1 MHLLLLSLG
10 FQTSPP
16 PPRPAPPATPAPRV
30 LPALHDPPDL
40 SALPAPPAHAALP
53 GPPALPSPSRS
64 SFFAL
69 SSLPASPP
77 CFRWAFLAWRAT
89 LHHSLACWTYSGYRR
104 RWNKRRMRCL
114 FHTLLSV
121 DPFSEGGGAQDH
133 SLPRWKH
140 TMGRRQNAKVH
151 GEVPACSAH
160 CFRWAFLGRGNTV
173 PLLASLVSH
182 QEQTPKEQPCMTRW
196 QLFPHAAFGRPV
208 FKGAVLVHPLPR
220 CELAWGRHRGCENAL
235 RVVN

>member
-121 DPFSEGGGAQDH
+121 DPFSEGGGSGPLLT
-133 SLPRWKH
+133 SLEAHHGQTSKCKSAWRGASLFCTLLSVGVSGEGQHCTAPCLAGVTPRADAEGA
-140 TMGRRQNAKVH
+140 TMHDEMAVISTR
-151 GEVPACSAH
+151 
-160 CFRWAFLGRGNTV
+160 CFRPTCFQRGSSGP
-173 PLLASLVSH
+173 PLA
-182 QEQTPKEQPCMTRW
+182 
-196 QLFPHAAFGRPV
+196 
-208 FKGAVLVHPLPR
+208 PL
-220 CELAWGRHRGCENAL
+220 
-235 RVVN
+235 